1 MVCPECCTAPRPR
14 QGPPPIVSEPTGA
27 VQASTDDRDQALAV
41 DIDDAVPV
49 VTKLELARRMLT
61 RALEAGVAWNRR
73 DRARQ
78 VWLAVAIGGLVQ
90 PAQECDR
97 APLTAGRPGH
107 R

>member
-1 MVCPECCTAPRPR
+1 MLHRPAAAAGTAT
-14 QGPPPIVSEPTGA
+14 QVSGLTGA
-27 VQASTDDRDQALAV
+27 VQASTDDRDQALAA

-49 VTKLELARRMLT
+49 VTKPELARRMLT
-61 RALEAGVAWNRR
+61 RALKAGVAWNRR

-78 VWLAVAIGGLVQ
+78 VWLAVAIGALVQ
-90 PAQECDR
+90 PAQEYDR